1 MRNNKV
7 KRTTFN
13 FKSQEFFS
21 IADSWPRANS
31 SSRGSFLLREF
42 EKKSEEV
49 GHILNCQ
56 EENEILDPQNHQC
69 KLNARSLLA
78 YCHAKDE
85 NISKQYETAPGLQF
99 TYPRMLS

>member
-21 IADSWPRANS
+21 IADGWPRANS

-42 EKKSEEV
+42 EKK
-49 GHILNCQ
+49 
-56 EENEILDPQNHQC
+56 
-69 KLNARSLLA
+69 AR
-78 YCHAKDE
+78 K
-85 NISKQYETAPGLQF
+85 
-99 TYPRMLS
+99 